1 MEENRVARLERLIE
15 ISRSLNSTLSLRPLL
30 HRIVVTAQDLTDT
43 EAASILLVD
52 RKSGQLHF
60 KTATGARG
68 YRMESIVVPMDSS
81 VAGWVAQNGEPLVIS
96 DVQNDPRHYPKADE
110 QSDFDT
116 RSILAVPL
124 IAREKVVG
132 VLEALNKQDGADFTD
147 EDVELLTVLGD
158 QAAVAVHNAILFQQS
173 DLISEIVHEMRTPLT
188 SIISYADLIMRPA
201 LTAEQHRQFASII
214 RNEAERLDQM
224 AEHYLDLA
232 RLESGRA
239 SLAQDPVDM
248 NTVTYMAVSV
258 LKPQAEDKQIRLVAD
273 VPEGLPPVVGDA
285 QRLHQVLINL
295 VGNAIKYCHPGD
307 KVAVGAQCEEQQL
320 VVTIADTGPGIPDEE
335 LEHIF
340 ERFYRVSATE
350 DEASG
355 AGLGL
360 AITQQIIKAHNGEI
374 AVSSAEGEGTTFTF
388 TLPIEAQ

>member
-1 MEENRVARLERLIE
+1 MKEERVARLERLIE

-30 HRIVVTAQDLTDT
+30 HRIVVTAQQLTQT

-52 RKSGQLHF
+52 RRSGQLHF

-68 YRMESIVVPMDSS
+68 YRMESIIVPMDRS
-81 VAGWVAQNGEPLVIS
+81 VAGWVAQHAEPLVIS
-96 DVQNDPRHYPKADE
+96 DAQNDPRHYPKADE

-116 RSILAVPL
+116 RSILAVPMN
-124 IAREKVVG
+124 ARGTVVG
-132 VLEALNKQDGADFTD
+132 VLEALNKTEGAEFTD

-158 QAAVAVHNAILFQQS
+158 QAAVAVQNAILFQQS

-188 SIISYADLIMRPA
+188 SIISYADLIIRPSLA
-201 LTAEQHRQFASII
+201 ADQHRQFAKII
-214 RNEAERLDQM
+214 RNEAERLDQL

-258 LKPQAEDKQIRLVAD
+258 LKPQAEAKRIGIVVD

-295 VGNAIKYCHPGD
+295 VGNAVKYCGPGD
-307 KVAVGAQCEEQQL
+307 RVMISAQREDQHL
-320 VVTIADTGPGIPDEE
+320 IVRVADTGPGIPEEE
-335 LEHIF
+335 LQYIF
-340 ERFYRVSATE
+340 KRFYRVSATE
-350 DEASG
+350 DKASG

-360 AITQQIIKAHNGEI
+360 AITQQIIRAHNGEI
-374 AVSSAEGEGTTFTF
+374 EVSSTEGEGTTFTF
-388 TLPIEAQ
+388 TLPIEA